1 MNVSDIKYI
10 DRDEALEQN
19 SVADSDIMMILISHF
34 ILR

>member
-19 SVADSDIMMILISHF
+19 SVADSDIMMISHF
-34 ILR
+34 ILG